1 MHVSGCL
8 CTIITQ
14 LHYKPRRPHLSLPP
28 LIFDKLR
35 QTVSSSFEYKS
46 TEVSSRCCKKGGF
59 HNGAQ
64 TAVPRLLSL
73 FFRPLL
79 HPSFSRGVTS
89 ERFPVPGR
97 GRGQTEAAVF
107 SWCLLAISDTL
118 GPAWGRVQLQTTQS
132 TACFWW
138 LFIQS
143 ECPTNGL
150 PHVTRTSQTRTA
162 AATCLWKYW
171 CTTYSQMCTQPT
183 IIS

>member
-28 LIFDKLR
+28 PQLIFDKLR

-46 TEVSSRCCKKGGF
+46 TEVSSRCGKKGGF

-107 SWCLLAISDTL
+107 VVPTSYIGHSWP
-118 GPAWGRVQLQTTQS
+118 GVG
-132 TACFWW
+132 
-138 LFIQS
+138 
-143 ECPTNGL
+143 
-150 PHVTRTSQTRTA
+150 TSA
-162 AATCLWKYW
+162 AADDPVHSVLLMAV
-171 CTTYSQMCTQPT
+171 YSVRVPH
-183 IIS
+183 